1 MTGYRWRRKGTP
13 SVLDKVVSVTWR
25 GGGKWSPSR
34 RLASS
39 SIDYTNSSPRHSSK
53 RPIRDTL
60 TFSRENETFHSA
72 ACTPFPSSFDRSIP
86 LADIG
91 SRATLPLL
99 DKFAFQLVIAQHDS
113 LLRTHPL
120 RPTPFTFRLSS
131 SQLYFWRPLCL
142 SWGVTLWMK
151 VERWFGFV
159 RSRFLNIERMVVEVI
174 V

>member
-72 ACTPFPSSFDRSIP
+72 ACTPFPPSFDRSIP

-113 LLRTHPL
+113 LLRTHTLCDRHPL
-120 RPTPFTFRLSS
+120 LSACHRANFTSGGHSVFRGEW
-131 SQLYFWRPLCL
+131 LYEWKWRDGLGSFVHVFW
-142 SWGVTLWMK
+142 
-151 VERWFGFV
+151 
-159 RSRFLNIERMVVEVI
+159 I
-174 V
+174 